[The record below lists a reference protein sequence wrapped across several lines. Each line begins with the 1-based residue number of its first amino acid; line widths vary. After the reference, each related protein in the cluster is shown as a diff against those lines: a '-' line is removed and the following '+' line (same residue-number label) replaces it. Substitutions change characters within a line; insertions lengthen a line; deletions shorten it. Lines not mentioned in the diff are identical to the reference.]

1 MLKRTPEAELMDA
14 PEQARAYAEADF
26 SDANSLFVE
35 HFLAAFADLAQ
46 TGHLLDLGCGPAD
59 ISVRLADALPGWQVT
74 GIDAGP
80 NMLGLGRV
88 RVAEAG
94 LDERVELRLVR
105 VPGSCGGPY
114 DALVSNSLL
123 HHLPQPRDLWQ
134 AVRASAKPGAAIQ
147 VMDLRRPATSADVEA
162 LVEAY
167 ADDAPEV
174 LRQDFRNSLHAAYTT
189 GEIAAQLDAADLAGL
204 AVTTP
209 SDRHLLVHGHL
220 PA

>member
-1 MLKRTPEAELMDA
+1 MDA

-35 HFLAAFADLAQ
+35 HFLATFADLPQA
-46 TGHLLDLGCGPAD
+46 GHLLDLGCGPAD
-59 ISVRLADALPGWQVT
+59 ISVRLAEALPGWRVT
-74 GIDAGP
+74 GLDAGP
-80 NMLGLGRV
+80 NMLGLARASVG
-88 RVAEAG
+88 EAG
-94 LDERVELRLVR
+94 LNQRVELKLVR
-105 VPGSCGGPY
+105 LPEPCGGPF

-123 HHLPQPRDLWQ
+123 HHLPRPYDLWQ
-134 AVRASAKPGAAIQ
+134 AIRASGKPGAAIQ
-147 VMDLRRPATSADVEA
+147 VMDLRRPATPADVET

-167 ADDAPEV
+167 AGEAPQV

-189 GEIAAQLDAADLAGL
+189 EEIAGQLAAAGLDGL

-209 SDRHLLVHGHL
+209 SDRHLLVHGHV